1 MPNSRATWTA
11 VSEMKTCWTQC
22 EHPAVR
28 SSVARPVSSAS
39 PVPPLAIEERA
50 RNEEG
55 HAQENADPESHC
67 CEAIRIRLRPQ
78 SAYPNADGVFHS
90 VLVLV
95 AMAGAR

>member
-28 SSVARPVSSAS
+28 SSVARPVSRAS

-67 CEAIRIRLRPQ
+67 CEAIRF
-78 SAYPNADGVFHS
+78 V
-90 VLVLV
+90 
-95 AMAGAR
+95 

>member
-1 MPNSRATWTA
+1 
-11 VSEMKTCWTQC
+11 MKTCWTQC

-55 HAQENADPESHC
+55 HAQENADPEPIAVKLSDSFKAS
-67 CEAIRIRLRPQ
+67 ERLP
-78 SAYPNADGVFHS
+78 
-90 VLVLV
+90 
-95 AMAGAR
+95 